1 SGCGC
6 SHDDGMTPRTP
17 SRRWTLRSP
26 SSRHCA
32 TWQSTPKTSRRCRRC
47 SRRSPRCAGS
57 STREHPGPLPVT
69 VVDGVQIGA
78 GAVIVLVTIYDV
90 VQSVVMP
97 RPAVGRIRLS
107 FTLIRGGWR
116 VWRKLAERPKKL
128 QTRETAMAAFA
139 PMMLVGLL
147 VLWGFSFIIG
157 YALIFSGLHDGLQP
171 QPDSFGTTLYFSTGR
186 MLAFSVAGIEATGVA
201 TRTFAAIEA
210 ASGFGLFALVI
221 SLLFSLFSS
230 FQRRETAVVALDA
243 LAGAPPSGVQL
254 LATFDEWR
262 LWTVDVIESHLSY
275 PLLFYFR
282 SSHDNEAWAN
292 SFGAVMDAATL
303 VLTTVDGGPV
313 GQARLMHKVGAHFVA
328 DMRDH
333 FRYEGEAIAGVERE
347 EFVEACGRLERAGY
361 QLHNLDRA
369 WEQFSLLRSK
379 YGTWLNQTTKGLSV
393 PPAPWIG

>member
-1 SGCGC
+1 MSVT
-6 SHDDGMTPRTP
+6 DG
-17 SRRWTLRSP
+17 L
-26 SSRHCA
+26 
-32 TWQSTPKTSRRCRRC
+32 
-47 SRRSPRCAGS
+47 
-57 STREHPGPLPVT
+57 
-69 VVDGVQIGA
+69 QIGG
-78 GAVIVLVTIYDV
+78 GAVIVLVTIYDLF
-90 VQSVVMP
+90 QSVVMP
-97 RPAVGRIRLS
+97 RPAVGRFRIS
-107 FTLIRGGWR
+107 FTLIRVAWR
-116 VWRKLAERPKKL
+116 VWRKLAEGARRL
-128 QTRETAMAAFA
+128 QTRETVLAAFA
-139 PMMLVGLL
+139 PLMLVGLL
-147 VLWGFSFIIG
+147 VLWGFSLILG
-157 YALIFSGLHDGLQP
+157 YTLIFSGLHAGLQP
-171 QPDSFGTTLYFSTGR
+171 QPDSFGSTLYFSTGR
-186 MLAFSVAGIEATGVA
+186 MLAFSVDGIEATGIA

-254 LATFDEWR
+254 LETCAKDAMPEQLAATFDEWR

-333 FRYEGEAIAGVERE
+333 FRYVGEAVPGVERE
-347 EFVEACGRLERAGY
+347 EFVEACDRLERAGY
-361 QLHNLDRA
+361 QLHNPERA
-369 WEQFSLLRSK
+369 WTDFSTLRSK
-379 YGTWLNQTTKGLSV
+379 YGAWLNQTTKGLGV
-393 PPAPWIG
+393 PPAPWIGDRSYLPHRERSRRGRGQRRMT